1 MVLVVILDQLED
13 CIIFYTAMC
22 VAGRALQRDEN
33 FDGWYP
39 VKNSFAHT
47 DRFWMVKDWHN
58 HFHLDHLSE
67 RLLIVKPLQLPT

>member
-33 FDGWYP
+33 FDGWHP

-47 DRFWMVKDWHN
+47 DRF
-58 HFHLDHLSE
+58 
-67 RLLIVKPLQLPT
+67 

>member
-47 DRFWMVKDWHN
+47 DRF
-58 HFHLDHLSE
+58 
-67 RLLIVKPLQLPT
+67 

>member
-33 FDGWYP
+33 FDGWHP

-47 DRFWMVKDWHN
+47 DR
-58 HFHLDHLSE
+58 
-67 RLLIVKPLQLPT
+67 LLLKTDITIFTWTT